1 MNPISTNTLKYSLLS
16 RFFFLYFDSS
26 YKIKSMNHRC
36 FSLLLLAATWAKSQ
50 DWKQQ
55 KATPNTCPN
64 VICFKISLST
74 ATRMYVCAHS
84 IKHTKYTQTDISTKS
99 ICILGSKNSYPFHLG
114 PAESSLF
121 LDILPPLNII
131 PLIKKPWNLKTT
143 IKNFQHFHYPFVP
156 KSTSTE
162 TRHFRAA
169 IKAECLLRQN
179 SMNALWL
186 IKNVLDDSS
195 EKGSEA

>member
-1 MNPISTNTLKYSLLS
+1 MKYPLLS
-16 RFFFLYFDSS
+16 WILFFVYFDSS
-26 YKIKSMNHRC
+26 YKIKSMNHRY

-50 DWKQQ
+50 DWIQQ
-55 KATPNTCPN
+55 KATPNTFPN
-64 VICFKISLST
+64 LICFKISLFT
-74 ATRMYVCAHS
+74 DTHMQVFAHV
-84 IKHTKYTQTDISTKS
+84 IKYTQTAISTKS
-99 ICILGSKNSYPFHLG
+99 IRILGSQNSYPFHLG

-162 TRHFRAA
+162 TRHFSAA